1 MHLLISNIAQV
12 ILLLI
17 ALAFKDDGNHSVFP
31 LSPLEILWVNLI
43 TLSFLALGLGLKEP
57 QADIMFRPLHDL
69 CVSVFTR
76 ELITDKFIYRFF
88 MGSLCLVAF
97 VSIAYGLGNGDLGS
111 GCNEGWNPS
120 CDIVFRTQSTTYSTL
135 SFLLLVTALEVK
147 HFSQPLFNL
156 DPTSKHS
163 GPFSIF
169 PTVWRNRFLFWT
181 VLTSFTITFPIVYI
195 PVVNRQA
202 FKHSSIT

>member
-17 ALAFKDDGNHSVFP
+17 ALAFKDDDNHSVFP
-31 LSPLEILWVNLI
+31 LYSPSQPDNLI
-43 TLSFLALGLGLKEP
+43 ISSARP
-57 QADIMFRPLHDL
+57 QTRRTPGGDHVPPTARPLRWRVYPRTHHRQIHL
-69 CVSVFTR
+69 WILHGFSMSR
-76 ELITDKFIYRFF
+76 RIRLHRIRLGQRRFWVR
-88 MGSLCLVAF
+88 LQ
-97 VSIAYGLGNGDLGS
+97 
-111 GCNEGWNPS
+111 GWNPS
-120 CDIVFRTQSTTYSTL
+120 CDIVFRARSTTYSTL

-169 PTVWRNRFLFWT
+169 PTAWRNRFLFWT
-181 VLTSFTITFPIVYI
+181 VLTGFTITFPIVYI